1 MQGVGGVRCHQR
13 HQHHRRRR
21 HHQHH
26 QHHRLSKYL
35 VKPLPGTWVPP
46 WPMATLIGVASPHL
60 VLLHGPTH
68 ALAVP
73 AELQAGFLLLVAE
86 ERTAGR
92 LAQASREFKQRL
104 PQQPACSRFVKRA
117 AWRRKPRW
125 KPSVS
130 RSGLLSS
137 SSLKRSTMGLCTA
150 AWHTQWLVARHVGGS
165 FVLHAAAR
173 CMCSCSTYSS
183 TILLSSA
190 RSCSHSSRCED
201 AVLWRGIRPRKL
213 SICAGVRVRDC
224 G

>member
-125 KPSVS
+125 KPTASFRAAYRDLRYVPTPYGGRCQYKPLPCPEW
-130 RSGLLSS
+130 RSGE
-137 SSLKRSTMGLCTA
+137 TNA
-150 AWHTQWLVARHVGGS
+150 HTHRGPGS
-165 FVLHAAAR
+165 IE
-173 CMCSCSTYSS
+173 C
-183 TILLSSA
+183 
-190 RSCSHSSRCED
+190 
-201 AVLWRGIRPRKL
+201 
-213 SICAGVRVRDC
+213 
-224 G
+224 